1 MTQPKGNQQ
10 RTLLTPAQR
19 SARYRDKNWDYRLWS
34 MVKAHNKN
42 RRKQLDLTITRE
54 YIKNLWNKQNGR
66 CFWTQVPMIT
76 GGGGRHPQQ
85 VSLDR
90 IDSTKGYT
98 PDNVVLSCLFANYGK
113 CDISIKTFFE
123 FLRILRETFTSLKVE
138 SYEIQ
143 RPTNDE

>member
-1 MTQPKGNQQ
+1 
-10 RTLLTPAQR
+10 
-19 SARYRDKNWDYRLWS
+19 
-34 MVKAHNKN
+34 
-42 RRKQLDLTITRE
+42 
-54 YIKNLWNKQNGR
+54 
-66 CFWTQVPMIT
+66 MIT
-76 GGGGRHPQQ
+76 GGAVRHPQKGR
-85 VSLDR
+85 LDR